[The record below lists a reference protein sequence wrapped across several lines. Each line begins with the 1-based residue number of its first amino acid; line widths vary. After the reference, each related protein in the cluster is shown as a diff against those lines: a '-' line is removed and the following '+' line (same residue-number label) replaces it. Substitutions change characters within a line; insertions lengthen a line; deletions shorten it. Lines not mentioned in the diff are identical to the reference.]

1 MGAAGDCFDNAMCGS
16 LFATL
21 ECELLDRFGFG
32 AGRARNGGVRFHRE
46 VVQPSR
52 RHPGI
57 GYRSPLQFGNRNRW
71 TTHKPSTIH

>member
-1 MGAAGDCFDNAMCGS
+1 
-16 LFATL
+16 
-21 ECELLDRFGFG
+21 LLDRFGFG